1 MARRWQHGS
10 PSSAAQ
16 PALASD
22 GAAQPSSLPGGAAQP
37 TSLSDGAEQPI
48 FCQLPEST
56 TELAVGFYNV
66 VVCLNEI
73 DGRGW
78 KIKERRLKT
87 DIAKAFQ
94 HHALDVLCL
103 SALGQLNGSLDSAFE
118 GGIKTWIMSLISDE
132 MLQGWI
138 ADSVEQPITIY
149 DDDHY
154 VTIVKNTRVHIT
166 HYKIVRGFVPDQEE
180 RSFQFFRVRVTGTDE
195 QVCIINCDAPAS
207 KTRGLSADG
216 RMCYFKTFHDMTG
229 ADPFIWGG
237 NSNTGLIQLAAL
249 LQSIDRRYTRW
260 ALKLCFSHPVRYK
273 HGDLALTFGLQTAQV
288 NSEV

>member
-10 PSSAAQ
+10 PSSATQ
-16 PALASD
+16 PALAPD

-78 KIKERRLKT
+78 KIKERRLRK
-87 DIAKAFQ
+87 DIATAFQ

-103 SALGQLNGSLDSAFE
+103 SALGQLNGSLNPAFE
-118 GGIKTWIMSLISDE
+118 GGIKIWFMTLISDE
-132 MLQGWI
+132 MLKGWI
-138 ADSVEQPITIY
+138 TDSVEQPISIY

-154 VTIVKNTRVHIT
+154 VTIAKNARVDVA
-166 HYKIVRGFVPDQEE
+166 HYKIVREFAPDQEE
-180 RSFQFFRVRVTGTDE
+180 LSFHMFRVRVAETDE

-207 KTRGLSADG
+207 RTRGLTAEG
-216 RMCYFKTFHDMTG
+216 RMRYFKQLPRHD
-229 ADPFIWGG
+229 
-237 NSNTGLIQLAAL
+237 
-249 LQSIDRRYTRW
+249 
-260 ALKLCFSHPVRYK
+260 
-273 HGDLALTFGLQTAQV
+273 
-288 NSEV
+288 